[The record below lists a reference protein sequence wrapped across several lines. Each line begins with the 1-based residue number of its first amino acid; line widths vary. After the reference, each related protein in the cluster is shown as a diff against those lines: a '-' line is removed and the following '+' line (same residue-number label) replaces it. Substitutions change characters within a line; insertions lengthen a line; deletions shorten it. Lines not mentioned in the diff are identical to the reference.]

1 VTEAVNSLKDAAG
14 DSETTFKVY
23 EGIAAIITEGKGV
36 GGSIN
41 YSKYSVSYNVGMT
54 RSNIS
59 NTRTVL
65 ALCVL
70 LEGVQLD
77 RGYIADEDAAIYNPG
92 LSLLTESE
100 KERLVEAVIDSR
112 KAGLSKNSWSENNQ
126 LAHEFLKDKLDPLY
140 LGVIPIFGAILYL
153 AVLAVQQLARE
164 LFPTAYIAAA
174 VTIFAPIA
182 LLVALGPQ

>member
-1 VTEAVNSLKDAAG
+1 
-14 DSETTFKVY
+14 
-23 EGIAAIITEGKGV
+23 
-36 GGSIN
+36 
-41 YSKYSVSYNVGMT
+41 M
-54 RSNIS
+54 
-59 NTRTVL
+59 
-65 ALCVL
+65 
-70 LEGVQLD
+70 D
-77 RGYIADEDAAIYNPG
+77 RGYIADEDTDIYNPG

-126 LAHEFLKDKLDPLY
+126 LAYEFLKEKLDPLHMVELKGY
-140 LGVIPIFGAILYL
+140 LGVIPLFGAVLYL

-174 VTIFAPIA
+174 AAIFAPIA

>member
-1 VTEAVNSLKDAAG
+1 
-14 DSETTFKVY
+14 
-23 EGIAAIITEGKGV
+23 
-36 GGSIN
+36 
-41 YSKYSVSYNVGMT
+41 
-54 RSNIS
+54 
-59 NTRTVL
+59 
-65 ALCVL
+65 
-70 LEGVQLD
+70 LD
-77 RGYIADEDAAIYNPG
+77 RGYIADEDTAIYNPG

-126 LAHEFLKDKLDPLY
+126 LAYEFLKEKLDPLHMVELKGY
-140 LGVIPIFGAILYL
+140 LGVIPLFGAVLYL

-174 VTIFAPIA
+174 AAIFAPIA